1 MQLGSTAGIWEAPSL
16 LSGEG
21 EGGCWTPLLVLGPL
35 VAFVPSPVCTFLT
48 FVLLTQSLAPWVLL
62 LLCHPGMCHFM
73 GTQCEQDIPHG
84 HPNVSRT
91 PLSVT
96 PT

>member
-1 MQLGSTAGIWEAPSL
+1 MGSWEAQLGFGKLRACSQGRGKGAAGHPCWCWGHL
-16 LSGEG
+16 WRLS
-21 EGGCWTPLLVLGPL
+21 P
-35 VAFVPSPVCTFLT
+35 ARTFLT
-48 FVLLTQSLAPWVLL
+48 FVLLTQSLALRVLL